1 MRPASLVLVIGIV
14 VSFMLAGACSAE
26 HFPLLSS
33 SPLDAGSLEG
43 GALESTPPAII
54 QPSARLDS
62 ASSPVV
68 FDPVRGGVWTANGDV
83 GSVSYAD
90 IDSYKLVQEIPVGSD
105 IRSVALSPDG
115 HWLAAVDRGNAS
127 VALIDADAR
136 ALIRTI
142 PIGTHPRAA
151 VWDSANPRW
160 LYVAVEDTDAVA
172 VIDRTLGVLS
182 TTIAVGRLPSGV
194 AVSRKRREL
203 YVTHRIDGKVTVVP
217 LTDDADAGPAPV
229 EAGEGGEDAGA
240 PIDNAGDDAGDAG
253 EGGVVDDDSGPPPV
267 LTTPVDVPL
276 AYEVGDGTQTTPHGT
291 PFGLESLS
299 WTTGGDVA
307 WVPHELLAST
317 HPFQFQTTLFPTV
330 SVVNLGQRAEV
341 QTNPNDPNGV
351 IAGRKNLFAA
361 ITLFDATNNEI
372 VLSQPCA
379 AAFHPNGVTAYVI
392 ACGSED
398 LLTFDLTQGI
408 AIDILRNLPGDHP
421 IGLALDTAG
430 ARAFVLDDET
440 QDPASPAAPLHS
452 KSLHVLDLGG
462 GSLIAHVSVIGSPIA
477 LVAKDPVAATM
488 RSGLRYFFRANSS
501 KGTLAT
507 TGNNW
512 MSCGGCHLDGFVS
525 TNEAFFEDLISG
537 VNVSVDARIGHTG
550 LVDFFSTAPP
560 ANATN
565 DPPFNPHDVLT
576 AFTEMGGLAPDRT
589 GAQRA
594 GAVDPSAPTSDATTL
609 ATQIATVISRDLPLG
624 PTWLLPGTTKPN
636 PAYDGVWC
644 GTCHAKE
651 LAAWQKSVHAH
662 AAVDPMV
669 HFCAGI
675 EATNNGQQYPRL
687 CAGCHDPVSARL
699 GDTTLASGRGVT
711 CLGCHDGERLIQ
723 AGGNADLQVATSDW
737 TQDHAARA
745 AATLVTLRDPKFC
758 GTCHEQFVPGIG
770 IEAINTLHEYQAGP
784 YAGAAPI
791 ADAGVSEGGAGIAE
805 GGADATLAPIPLVED
820 AGPVTRCV
828 DCHAQKDSTGVA
840 DHSMV
845 GGNVYVATEIT
856 QDPTMAAAEE
866 ANLALAIDLTAAR
879 TGDAVTVTVMN
890 RASGHAF
897 PTGVTD
903 IREPWVELQAVDGQK
918 NIVARYGGPAADG
931 TIPLDAARFG
941 MDIATADGG
950 ILYLHQL
957 SQMTRIPF
965 ARFVPPRGS
974 VDVTLT
980 APITLPSTAV
990 ELDAVLYYRNIRTPY
1005 FRAATGDASATAPSV
1020 EVARVQVQ

>member
-1 MRPASLVLVIGIV
+1 VRPASLARFLSLAPLARRSIRAAGAFALAGVV

-26 HFPLLSS
+26 HFPVLYG
-33 SPLDAGSLEG
+33 PYDAGSYADG
-43 GALESTPPAII
+43 GPLESNPPAII
-54 QPSARLDS
+54 QPSARVDS

-68 FDPVRGGVWTANGDV
+68 FDPARGGVWTANGDV

-90 IDSYKLVQEIPVGSD
+90 VDSFKLVQEIPVGVD
-105 IRSVALSPDG
+105 VRSVALSPDG
-115 HWLAAVDRGNAS
+115 HWLAAVDRGGAS

-142 PIGTHPRAA
+142 PIGAHPRAA
-151 VWDSANPRW
+151 VWDAANPRW
-160 LYVAVEDTDAVA
+160 LYVAVEDTDSVA

-182 TTIAVGRLPSGV
+182 TTIPVGRLPSGV

-203 YVTHRIDGKVTVVP
+203 YVTHRIDGKVTIVP
-217 LTDDADAGPAPV
+217 LTVDADAGPAP
-229 EAGEGGEDAGA
+229 ADDGGDTDAGA
-240 PIDNAGDDAGDAG
+240 F
-253 EGGVVDDDSGPPPV
+253 
-267 LTTPVDVPL
+267 TPLQSPADVPL
-276 AYEVGDGTQTTPHGT
+276 AFEVGDGTQTTPHGT

-299 WTTGGDVA
+299 WTAGGDVA
-307 WVPHELLAST
+307 WLPHELIAST

-330 SVVNLGQRAEV
+330 SVVDLAQRAEV
-341 QTNPNDPNGV
+341 QTDPNDPNGA

-361 ITLFDATNNEI
+361 MTLFDATNNEI

-379 AAFHPNGVTAYVI
+379 AAFHPNGVTGYVL
-392 ACGSED
+392 ACASED
-398 LLTFDLTQGI
+398 LITFDLIQGI
-408 AIDILRNLPGDHP
+408 AVDILRGLPGDHP
-421 IGLALDTAG
+421 VGLALDTAG
-430 ARAFVLDDET
+430 ARAFVLADET

-452 KSLHVLDLGG
+452 KSLHVLDVGG
-462 GSLIAHVSVIGSPIA
+462 GSLIAHVKVIGAPIA
-477 LVAKDPVAATM
+477 LVAKDPIPADM
-488 RSGLRYFFRANSS
+488 RAGLRAFFRANSS

-525 TNEAFFEDLISG
+525 TNEAFFEDLKAG
-537 VNVSVDARIGHTG
+537 VDVTVDARIGHTG
-550 LVDFFSTAPP
+550 LIDFFSTAPP
-560 ANATN
+560 ANAAN

-594 GAVDPSAPTSDATTL
+594 GAIDPSAPTGDATTL
-609 ATQIATVISRDLPLG
+609 ASQIATVITRDLPLG
-624 PTWLLPGTTKPN
+624 PTWLLPGTAKPN
-636 PAYDGVWC
+636 AAYDGAWC

-669 HFCAGI
+669 HFCAGV
-675 EATNNGQQYPRL
+675 EAANNGAQYPRL

-723 AGGNADLQVATSDW
+723 AGGNADLEVSTSDW

-770 IEAINTLHEYQAGP
+770 IEAIDTLHEYQAST

-791 ADAGVSEGGAGIAE
+791 VDAGAV
-805 GGADATLAPIPLVED
+805 PLVED
-820 AGPVTRCV
+820 AGSVTRCV
-828 DCHAQKDSTGVA
+828 DCHAAKDTTGVA

-845 GGNVYVATEIT
+845 GGNVYVATAIT
-856 QDPTMAAAEE
+856 NDPVMAAAEM
-866 ANLALAIDLTAAR
+866 ANVSLAINLTAAR
-879 TGDAVTVTVMN
+879 TGDAVTVTVTN

-918 NIVARYGGPAADG
+918 NVIAHYGGPAVDG

-941 MDIATADGG
+941 MDIASADGG
-950 ILYLHQL
+950 VLYLHQL
-957 SQMTRIPF
+957 SQTTRIPF
-965 ARFVPPRGS
+965 ARFVPPHGS

-980 APITLPSTAV
+980 APDSLPSPAV
-990 ELDAVLYYRNIRTPY
+990 ELDAVLYYRNVRTPY
-1005 FRAATGDASATAPSV
+1005 FRAATGDASATAPTI